1 MRVPMII
8 AGERVPVKDQF
19 TPAFASVTDVA
30 PTILAF
36 TGVASAP
43 QSYGGRRVEPMI
55 GRSLLPLLDGSANAV
70 YGEDDAVG
78 FELAGHGALFMGQHK
93 IVLNRGTYGDGQWHL
108 FNIVLDPGETNDLSV
123 ENPLLLQRMLARY
136 QEYVEDNKILPIPDG
151 YRHERQIVLNALQKH
166 YADEIL
172 VSLLLLLILLPFALL
187 YRARLKRR
195 SE

>member
-1 MRVPMII
+1 
-8 AGERVPVKDQF
+8 
-19 TPAFASVTDVA
+19 
-30 PTILAF
+30 
-36 TGVASAP
+36 
-43 QSYGGRRVEPMI
+43 
-55 GRSLLPLLDGSANAV
+55 
-70 YGEDDAVG
+70 
-78 FELAGHGALFMGQHK
+78 
-93 IVLNRGTYGDGQWHL
+93 
-108 FNIVLDPGETNDLSV
+108 VLDPGETNDLSA

-151 YRHERQIVLNALQKH
+151 YRHERQIVLNALQKR